1 MTACEDS
8 GLPMARAMVI
18 DHPQNA
24 NAWKYDLQYMWGESM
39 LIAPNCADSGSV
51 QLWLPDRRMV
61 RSVDRRPHQRK
72 R

>member
-1 MTACEDS
+1 
-8 GLPMARAMVI
+8 MVI

-51 QLWLPDRRMV
+51 QLWLPKASGSICGVMNA
-61 RSVDRRPHQRK
+61 
-72 R
+72 